1 MKVFTTTKPG
11 HSDHGIT
18 SEHFEFVNTHE
29 KLLALPEGEFFKL
42 VLTIPDS
49 LPDVD
54 SLLYGPSAGDSVI
67 TEDNER
73 VFYSKRSNRY
83 GQSRCIDKAPRPV
96 RNLAVIGV
104 RGGACFTMYG
114 TQSLEVSPRE
124 PWDTG
129 FGTEE
134 ERYAAIQFWK
144 EHALAKDAILAG
156 RYCCERY
163 DLPGLVNGDVP
174 REFWKRTADPAD
186 HGPVF
191 NEFEQTPAWL
201 DLLFTDARRQLREHL
216 DNSFED
222 TKDISKFTMKQ
233 HNFQITRDLA
243 AKEWT
248 QYHIVLQTRTKEE
261 AAEMGIKYRSFR
273 YPFHFWV
280 SPNKEYFILGKIDL
294 TGKYIP
300 EPGDIL

>member
-1 MKVFTTTKPG
+1 MNVFITDQPV
-11 HSDHGIT
+11 HNDHGIT
-18 SEHFEFVNTHE
+18 PEHFKFVNTSE
-29 KLLALPEGEFFKL
+29 ELLAIPEGEFFNRLL
-42 VLTIPDS
+42 VMPDS
-49 LPDVD
+49 LPSVE
-54 SLLYGPSAGDSVI
+54 SLLYGPSAGDAAI
-67 TEDNER
+67 TEDDER
-73 VFYSKRSNRY
+73 VFYSKRSNRHE
-83 GQSRCIDKAPRPV
+83 QSRCIHAPTRLA
-96 RNLAVIGV
+96 RNLVVIGI

-114 TQSLEVSPRE
+114 TQSLRVSPRE

-129 FGTEE
+129 FDTEQ
-134 ERYAAIQFWK
+134 ERAFATMFWK
-144 EHALAKDAILAG
+144 EHALAKEPVSVED
-156 RYCCERY
+156 CEVEYVSR
-163 DLPGLVNGDVP
+163 LINGDVP
-174 REFWKRTADPAD
+174 KEFWKRTGDPAD

-222 TKDISKFTMKQ
+222 TKDISQFTMKQ
-233 HNFQITRDLA
+233 HNFPLTKDLA
-243 AKEWT
+243 ANEWI
-248 QYHIVLQTRTKEE
+248 QYHVVIQTRTKEE

-280 SPNKEYFILGKIDL
+280 SPNKEYFILGKVDL